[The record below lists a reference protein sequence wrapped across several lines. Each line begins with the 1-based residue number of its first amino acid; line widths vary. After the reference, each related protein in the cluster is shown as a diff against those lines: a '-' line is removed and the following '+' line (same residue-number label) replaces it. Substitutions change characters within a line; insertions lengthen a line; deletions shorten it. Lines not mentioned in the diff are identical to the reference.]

1 MRFGSAI
8 AAFALMAAADA
19 AAQSLDF
26 SGDLSLQGRWYPQSP
41 AFPGQRSGTGGL
53 VVEPTL
59 YREVGPAASLTFT
72 PLYRYD
78 SADSER
84 THGDLREA
92 YVLMYGDWGENAW
105 ELRLGL
111 DRVFWGVAELHNLV
125 DVVNQL
131 DLVEHPRDRPKLGQ
145 PMAHLTISGS
155 WGVAETFLLPY
166 HRKRTYPGPSG
177 RLRSGRLIEKTAAYE
192 SGARKSATWTS
203 AARYSHAVGL
213 LDFGLSAFVG
223 TSREPFFLVSHQSG
237 GLPAADAPLIPLLRA
252 DPADRGRRPAHDRVP
267 CCTRWKPFTVAAR
280 AISWA
285 RKRTTG
291 AFIFGLERALYGLF
305 GSQADLTLL
314 AEWLYDSRGR
324 RATSVWANDLF
335 IAGFLAFN
343 DVEGTEL
350 VAGVLGDLDHDYRAL
365 NLELKRRLSDSW
377 SMRLE
382 AIVTLASDPEDLT
395 YDGRRDS
402 FLGVD
407 FTYSF

>member
-1 MRFGSAI
+1 MRFGGAI
-8 AAFALMAAADA
+8 AALALMAAADA
-19 AAQSLDF
+19 PAQTLDL

-41 AFPGQRSGTGGL
+41 TFPGQRSGTGGF

-59 YREVGPAASLTFT
+59 YRDVGPTASLTFT

-78 SADSER
+78 SADSQR
-84 THGDLREA
+84 THADLREA
-92 YVLMYGDWGENAW
+92 YVLMYGDWGDNAW

-111 DRVFWGVAELHNLV
+111 DRAFWGVAELHNLV

-145 PMAHLTISGS
+145 PMAHLTISGN
-155 WGVAETFLLPY
+155 WGVAETFVLPY

-177 RLRSGRLIEKTAAYE
+177 RLRSGRPIEKNALYE
-192 SGARKSATWTS
+192 SGAEERHVDV

-213 LDFGLSAFVG
+213 LDFGLTAFVG
-223 TSREPFFLVSHQSG
+223 TSREPFFLVSH
-237 GLPAADAPLIPLLRA
+237 PVADAPLIPYYEQMRQFGVDAQL
-252 DPADRGRRPAHDRVP
+252 
-267 CCTRWKPFTVAAR
+267 
-280 AISWA
+280 
-285 RKRTTG
+285 TTG
-291 AFIFGLERALYGLF
+291 PLLCKLEAIHRSGTRNLLGQEEDFEAFIFGLERAVYGLF

-314 AEWLYDSRGR
+314 TEWLYDGRGR
-324 RATSVWANDLF
+324 RATTVWANDLF
-335 IAGFLAFN
+335 VAGFLSFN
-343 DVEGTEL
+343 DVQGTEL
-350 VAGVLGDLDHDYRAL
+350 VAGILGDLDHDYRAL
-365 NLELKRRLSDSW
+365 NLELKRRLSESW

>member
-1 MRFGSAI
+1 MRFGGAI
-8 AAFALMAAADA
+8 AVFALMAAADA

-92 YVLMYGDWGENAW
+92 YVLMYGDWGESAW

-155 WGVAETFLLPY
+155 WASPRRSCFPIIANA
-166 HRKRTYPGPSG
+166 RIQDPPGASG
-177 RLRSGRLIEKTAAYE
+177 RGVSSRRPPPTRVAP
-192 SGARKSATWTS
+192 KSATWTLRHVTAMPWGCWTS
-203 AARYSHAVGL
+203 A
-213 LDFGLSAFVG
+213 
-223 TSREPFFLVSHQSG
+223 
-237 GLPAADAPLIPLLRA
+237 
-252 DPADRGRRPAHDRVP
+252 
-267 CCTRWKPFTVAAR
+267 
-280 AISWA
+280 
-285 RKRTTG
+285 
-291 AFIFGLERALYGLF
+291 
-305 GSQADLTLL
+305 
-314 AEWLYDSRGR
+314 
-324 RATSVWANDLF
+324 
-335 IAGFLAFN
+335 
-343 DVEGTEL
+343 
-350 VAGVLGDLDHDYRAL
+350 
-365 NLELKRRLSDSW
+365 
-377 SMRLE
+377 
-382 AIVTLASDPEDLT
+382 
-395 YDGRRDS
+395 
-402 FLGVD
+402 
-407 FTYSF
+407 